1 MLTET
6 PENYVAK
13 CANDSC
19 GNEISQGEEVFQFPS
34 TEHYFCS
41 QQCVHEQMLKED
53 NLRRVVAE

>member
-1 MLTET
+1 MITET
-6 PENYVAK
+6 PEIIVDR
-13 CANDSC
+13 CACC
-19 GNEISQGEEVFQFPS
+19 GNEISQGDEVFQFPS